1 MAMEL
6 VIRGMTCQHC
16 VQTVK
21 KALSGVPGVT
31 NVEVSLE
38 EEKAWVEGDAPLEA
52 LAEAVKKAGYEVVS
66 HA

>member
-1 MAMEL
+1 MEL
-6 VIRGMTCQHC
+6 IIRGMTCQHC

-31 NVEVSLE
+31 HVEVSLE

-52 LAEAVKKAGYEVVS
+52 LAEAVKKAGYEVVN